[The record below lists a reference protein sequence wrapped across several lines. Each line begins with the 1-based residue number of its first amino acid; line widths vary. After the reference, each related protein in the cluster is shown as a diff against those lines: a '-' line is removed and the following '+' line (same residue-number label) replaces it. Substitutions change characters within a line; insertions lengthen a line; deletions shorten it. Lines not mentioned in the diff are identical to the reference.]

1 MTDLQKRMEKIAL
14 KMPEVYLP
22 ADKSAMKEWAVVA
35 CDQYTSDTDYWESVK
50 EITKGKPS
58 TLNLIYPECYLT
70 ESEPEKRIA
79 KINETMKEY
88 LSHGVLEKNGP
99 AFYLVK
105 RQNGKNGS
113 FRYGL
118 VAALDLEAYDYSK
131 ESKSLIRAT
140 EGTIEDRIP
149 PRKRIRKDALLELP
163 HILVLIDDPEK
174 TVIEP
179 LAERRGTF
187 EKVYDFDLMKDGGH
201 IEGYRIDDPDAVE
214 SIVAAIEK
222 LADRESFRKKYG
234 TSDVLLYAMGDG
246 NHSLATAKSIWE
258 EIKKN
263 NPSDPDIMN
272 HPARWALVEIEN
284 IHDDGIVFE
293 PIHRVL
299 FNCGEDLFLDEL
311 KKTSPVETEEKES
324 LDEVITAIE
333 DQESS
338 QKIGLCSES
347 GFKVI
352 NILKP
357 SATITAGT
365 VQKVIDSI
373 LERNSGVSVDYIH
386 GNEETAKLGRQKG
399 NIGIFL
405 PAIDKHSFFQT
416 IVKDK
421 TFPRKTFSMGEANE
435 KRYYIECRKITK

>member
-70 ESEPEKRIA
+70 EPEPEKRIA

-88 LSHGVLEKNGP
+88 LSHGVLERNDP

-435 KRYYIECRKITK
+435 KRYYIECRKITR